1 MSTRKNTSGHFKCC
15 EDGTVLGA
23 GFKGRHV
30 WLLGWGGVV
39 FSVGGLGRPERGDGI
54 FD

>member
-30 WLLGWGGVV
+30 WLLGWGG
-39 FSVGGLGRPERGDGI
+39 GGI
-54 FD
+54 FSRWSGKA